1 MKEWIPIEKKKPPY
15 DKDVLFTMDEFF
27 GGGMIVGHRENEY
40 GEDIY
45 TTGEFGS
52 GSFDAVAWMPL
63 PEPYSKE

>member
-15 DKDVLFTMDEFF
+15 DKAVLFTMDEFF
-27 GGGMIVGHRENEY
+27 GGEMIVGHRENEF

-52 GSFDAVAWMPL
+52 ATVEVVAWMPL
-63 PEPYSKE
+63 PKPYSKD